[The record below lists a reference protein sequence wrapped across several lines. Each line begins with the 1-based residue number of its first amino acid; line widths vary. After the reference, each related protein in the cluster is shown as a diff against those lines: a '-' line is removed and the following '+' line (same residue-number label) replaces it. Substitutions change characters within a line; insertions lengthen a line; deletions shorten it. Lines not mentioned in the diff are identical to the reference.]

1 MLEVL
6 SDDMYE
12 MVISEYGLFDR
23 TMRLNILTDRSFT
36 PFENKINSMKVRYID
51 TGNSMKVLPNV
62 LNQL

>member
-1 MLEVL
+1 MLELL